1 MLNVPQIIKIDITT
15 LFIGIILVCLLLTFN
30 MFNIL
35 TNFRSM
41 FPRYIPL
48 KHADVFREYR
58 KETAWIG
65 LIFCINPQLKFT
77 CSKSTMKH

>member
-1 MLNVPQIIKIDITT
+1 MLNVPQIIKRDITT

-41 FPRYIPL
+41 FPRYTPL
-48 KHADVFREYR
+48 KHVDVFRGYR
-58 KETAWIG
+58 KETA
-65 LIFCINPQLKFT
+65 
-77 CSKSTMKH
+77 